1 MISGATSKSYTPS
14 TADAGVIYYY
24 CVATNTADNAER
36 DKTSSASSN
45 AVKVSV
51 GELIPAKPEISIE
64 GGSSYVSGKSLT
76 LTAKA
81 SSADTGAKFNYQWY
95 KVNGTSYD
103 KIENAITATYEVK
116 ETATTETVL
125 KFAVGVTSTVSN
137 GSVTKT
143 SAEKKSEIVE
153 VKITLPSDDGNAG
166 IGFDFN

>member
-1 MISGATSKSYTPS
+1 M
-14 TADAGVIYYY
+14 
-24 CVATNTADNAER
+24 
-36 DKTSSASSN
+36 
-45 AVKVSV
+45 
-51 GELIPAKPEISIE
+51 
-64 GGSSYVSGKSLT
+64 
-76 LTAKA
+76 
-81 SSADTGAKFNYQWY
+81 
-95 KVNGTSYD
+95 
-103 KIENAITATYEVK
+103 K